1 MPDAC
6 AGWRPCAR
14 RTRDR
19 CGGGRASLGTPKDP
33 PAAGLRVRYARV
45 DATVHNSIQ
54 TTLRL
59 RRSFSFFFQFR
70 RGWRGRAGGTAH
82 GVWFRRTAFRKKQID
97 RKRRACVVER
107 TRRRALVRSCPSSL
121 PPSLSLS
128 LALSVSL
135 LCPSHV
141 CGQRQGRHGVL
152 ERVRSCA
159 RTDGLAPLSARAPL
173 TTATFP
179 LPSARARTRPVRP
192 PAAGSRSPTF

>member
-121 PPSLSLS
+121 PLSLSLS
-128 LALSVSL
+128 LSPRSLSFPPSL
-135 LCPSHV
+135 SLFLFSAPAMSAGSGKGV
-141 CGQRQGRHGVL
+141 MASLSGCGL
-152 ERVRSCA
+152 
-159 RTDGLAPLSARAPL
+159 ARAP
-173 TTATFP
+173 TASP
-179 LPSARARTRPVRP
+179 RSLRARP
-192 PAAGSRSPTF
+192 